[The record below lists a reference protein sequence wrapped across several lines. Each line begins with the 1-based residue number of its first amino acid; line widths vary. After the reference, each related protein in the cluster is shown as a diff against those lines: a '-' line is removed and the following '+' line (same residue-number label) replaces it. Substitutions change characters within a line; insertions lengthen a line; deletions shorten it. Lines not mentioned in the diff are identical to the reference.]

1 MKLRQRPSPLLLLL
15 LPCLHF
21 TYAIRSSEQVA
32 ALAQGKIVGPSPSL
46 PANLA
51 VQTNLDASLIA
62 KDVRTDG
69 KDGEIPVSVKKS
81 DTVIGTK
88 GAPLDGKDGRPHQ
101 GPFVETNAERDRKK
115 AKESGDEEIGSSS
128 KKPGSKEEVKGAS
141 SVDGPKMPETN
152 DGVMDDPNRLGPKEG
167 TRGTEGGISEKN
179 RMGKTQEGTTGL
191 VKSEKKPDPPKEVP
205 PLPHSEQEKLGKTD
219 AKDPG
224 KKSKETGIEDEE
236 KPKEKQLGGLEVM
249 LLSQCPLSSN
259 AERSNY
265 RNLPTSRR
273 SLTIYPIPFHPPLP

>member
-1 MKLRQRPSPLLLLL
+1 MKLQQRPSPLLILL

-21 TYAIRSSEQVA
+21 TGAIRSSEQVA

-51 VQTNLDASLIA
+51 VQTNVDPSHIA
-62 KDVRTDG
+62 KDVSADG
-69 KDGEIPVSVKKS
+69 KDGEIPASVKKS
-81 DTVIGTK
+81 DTNLGTK
-88 GAPLDGKDGRPHQ
+88 DAPLDGKDGRPHQ

-115 AKESGDEEIGSSS
+115 AKESGDEETASPS
-128 KKPGSKEEVKGAS
+128 KKPGSKEETKGAS
-141 SVDGPKMPETN
+141 STDGWKMPETN

-191 VKSEKKPDPPKEVP
+191 PKSEKKPDPPKEVP
-205 PLPHSEQEKLGKTD
+205 PLPHSEQAKLGKTD
-219 AKDPG
+219 SKDSG
-224 KKSKETGIEDEE
+224 KKTKETGIEDEE

-249 LLSQCPLSSN
+249 LLSP
-259 AERSNY
+259 
-265 RNLPTSRR
+265 
-273 SLTIYPIPFHPPLP
+273 